1 MSKAEQRYQRRKDAV
16 SAVQRGESASV
27 VARVMR
33 IPLRTLFSWLA
44 RHRAGGWQALREG
57 ARSGRPRKVSPE
69 VMQWLYQALPLNEP
83 RQYQFAFSLWTLAII
98 RAMLKKEHGI
108 VLSKSAVSRLLA
120 HMGLS
125 PQRPLYRSYKQNP
138 KQL

>member
-1 MSKAEQRYQRRKDAV
+1 MSKAEQRYQRRKEAV

-69 VMQWLYQALPLNEP
+69 VMQWLYQAITLNEP
-83 RQYQFAFSLWTLAII
+83 RQYPAGFFQLYAFSLSLHDRSRRDAGGFSVSLSFFLKTTTLA
-98 RAMLKKEHGI
+98 
-108 VLSKSAVSRLLA
+108 VSPALCT
-120 HMGLS
+120 
-125 PQRPLYRSYKQNP
+125 P
-138 KQL
+138 